1 MKRRSAFALMSIA
14 AVIVLV
20 EIIVRVLPVYEYADP
35 QEYYLHRK
43 GVELREGTENYR
55 IIVLGD
61 SRSMALRPPEKG
73 LSFYNF
79 SAPGMG
85 NRYYTLLLKRYLST
99 GRKPDLILL
108 APHQH
113 ALLAP
118 PERPTTDLK
127 YDDGATPLQ
136 AASQIFSRRL
146 DAPLFQRE
154 SGGLQPALRPELFA
168 SFYRNGRLHFLG
180 YMDSIRIFNGMDR
193 LVMAYE
199 GVPFLYRTYFLRT
212 TILRMVQNPG
222 SDGNIEGCESCEAIH
237 RGICYDRLQPRDKTA
252 LVEQS
257 IRNFG
262 GAFNLDD
269 LTSPGSRIV
278 LFLTRDTAIKA
289 MADGLNA
296 ENMTV
301 QTDTLEELVAF
312 ASSQGI
318 KIVFLELPLPERVS
332 QARQVPL
339 LRQTIQGV
347 LSRYEGTGYVKFP
360 TLSYPETRY
369 IDPLHLSCYG
379 AAELNN
385 DFRRIFPSIRNDF
398 LEQDR

>member
-1 MKRRSAFALMSIA
+1 MIIA
-14 AVIVLV
+14 AIIVLV
-20 EIIVRVLPVYEYADP
+20 EVIVRLLPVYEYADP

-43 GVELREGTENYR
+43 GVELREGIENYR
-55 IIVLGD
+55 VILLGD
-61 SRSMALRPPEKG
+61 SRSMALRPPEAG

-85 NRYYTLLLKRYLST
+85 NRYYTVLLKRYLST

-113 ALLAP
+113 FLLAP
-118 PERPTTDLK
+118 PERPVTDLR
-127 YDDGATPLQ
+127 YDDGAAPLQ
-136 AASQIFSRRL
+136 AASQFFIRRL
-146 DAPLFQRE
+146 DDPLFQ
-154 SGGLQPALRPELFA
+154 SKPVGPQPALRPELFA
-168 SFYRNGRLHFLG
+168 QLFRNGRLHFLG
-180 YMDSIRIFNGMDR
+180 YIDSIRIFSGMDR
-193 LVMAYE
+193 LVQAYE
-199 GVPFLYRTYFLRT
+199 GAPYLYRTYFLRT
-212 TILRMVQNPG
+212 TILGMVQNPG
-222 SDGNIEGCESCEAIH
+222 RDGNIEGCDSCDAIY
-237 RGICYDRLQPRDKTA
+237 RGICYGRLQLRDRTA
-252 LVEQS
+252 LVEHS

-269 LTSPGSRIV
+269 LTSPGSRLGLIV
-278 LFLTRDTAIKA
+278 TRNTAIKG
-289 MADGLNA
+289 MADGLNT

-301 QTDTLEELVAF
+301 QTDTLEELVDF

-339 LRQTIQGV
+339 MRQTIQGV
-347 LSRYEGTGYVKFP
+347 LSRYEGTGYVQFP

-385 DFRRIFPSIRNDF
+385 DFRRIFPAIRKGF
-398 LEQDR
+398 LEQRR